1 MTGTSTDTARAIDA
15 VHAMAMVANRGFA
28 GVREA
33 AHAIFA
39 LIHELVGMRICV
51 LTRIELASNTLTV
64 MEVSDRAGLGV
75 VSGMTLPA
83 DQMPCECVARS
94 AAALREFD
102 LDAHPAFRALPACKK
117 LGLRSY
123 IGVPLRRSDG
133 TVWGTLAATDTETRH
148 TTDADL
154 QTLTILAR
162 LAMFQFEHEELRQEL
177 AAHAGALSERLAMTE
192 ALQQQELRAVRLQ
205 TVLEAAATVSHE
217 VNNPLMVVQLRLA
230 RIKRRCRLRD
240 AETRDDV
247 DVALEA
253 AGEISHVTERL
264 RAIVRPVSTRYLD
277 TTSMIDL
284 QASVEGLPE
293 APENNVAISSPR

>member
-1 MTGTSTDTARAIDA
+1 MAI
-15 VHAMAMVANRGFA
+15 VATRGFA
-28 GVREA
+28 SIHEA

-51 LTRIELASNTLTV
+51 LTRIDLASNTLTV
-64 MEVSDRAGLGV
+64 LEVSDRASLGV
-75 VSGMTLPA
+75 VSGMILPA

-102 LDAHPAFRALPACKK
+102 LDAHPAFRALPACTK

-123 IGVPLRRSDG
+123 IGVPLRRSDE

-162 LAMFQFEHEELRQEL
+162 LAMFQFEHEEMRQAL

-192 ALQQQELRAVRLQ
+192 ALRQQELRAVRLQ

-217 VNNPLMVVQLRLA
+217 VNNPLTVVQLRLA
-230 RIKRRCRLRD
+230 RIRRRCRLRD

-253 AGEISHVTERL
+253 AGEIKHVTERL
-264 RAIVRPVSTRYLD
+264 RGIVRPVSTNYLA
-277 TTSMIDL
+277 TTRMLDL
-284 QASVEGLPE
+284 DASAEGGAE
-293 APENNVAISSPR
+293 EEDEGVVMRTD

>member
-1 MTGTSTDTARAIDA
+1 VTATSTETARTVDA
-15 VHAMAMVANRGFA
+15 VRAMAIVATRGF
-28 GVREA
+28 VSIREA
-33 AHAIFA
+33 AQAIFA
-39 LIHELVGMRICV
+39 LVHDLVSMRICV
-51 LTRIELASNTLTV
+51 LTRIDLVSNTLTV
-64 MEVSDRAGLGV
+64 LEVSDRAGLGV
-75 VSGMTLPA
+75 ASGMTLPA

-102 LDAHPAFRALPACKK
+102 LDAHPAFRVLPACTKM
-117 LGLRSY
+117 GLRSY

-162 LAMFQFEHEELRQEL
+162 LAMFQFEHEELRQTL
-177 AAHAGALSERLAMTE
+177 AEHAGMLSERLAMTE
-192 ALQQQELRAVRLQ
+192 ELQQRELRAVRLQ

-217 VNNPLMVVQLRLA
+217 VNNPLTVVQLRLA
-230 RIKRRCRLRD
+230 RIKGRCRLRD

-253 AGEISHVTERL
+253 ADEIKQVTERL
-264 RAIVRPVSTRYLD
+264 RGIVRPVTTNYLATTRMLD
-277 TTSMIDL
+277 L
-284 QASVEGLPE
+284 AASVDGGAEDEAEGVVRPG
-293 APENNVAISSPR
+293 